1 MFTVIKTIGMRNGKS
16 IIEGACLNA
25 DAKPTDNIA
34 NGSMAIEIDTG
45 NLWMFDETNVVWNQ
59 IQ

>member
-1 MFTVIKTIGMRNGKS
+1 MFTVIKTIGMRGGKS
-16 IIEGACLNA
+16 IIEGARLNA
-25 DAKPTDNIA
+25 DAKPTENIA

-45 NLWMFDETNVVWNQ
+45 NLWMFDETSGIWNQ

>member
-1 MFTVIKTIGMRNGKS
+1 MFTVIKCIGMRNGKS

-25 DAKPTDNIA
+25 DAKPTENIA

-45 NLWMFDETNVVWNQ
+45 NLWMFDEASGIWNQ
-59 IQ
+59 I

>member
-1 MFTVIKTIGMRNGKS
+1 MFTVIKTIGMRSGKV

-34 NGSMAIEIDTG
+34 NGSMAIEVDTG
-45 NLWMFDETNVVWNQ
+45 NLWMFDETGGVWKQ
-59 IQ
+59 I